1 MDPRRRTPE
10 RLEEIHR
17 MKFQTLQ
24 AITKSIGE
32 RGDRLALLALSREGS
47 VRWSYRSLSD
57 HVRRLS
63 AGLAASGVERGEP
76 IAIFAPNRPEWIVAA
91 LAILDV
97 RAVAV
102 LIDAQARGDEL
113 AHYFRDSGARRVF
126 TVREHADRLDE
137 LRLDPHPRVVVMNAD
152 DTDGRSWRRLLAAEP
167 RELPHVEPGD
177 RAALFYTA
185 GTTGPPKG
193 VPLTHENCAS
203 NLAALLEARVA
214 TPDDRILLP
223 LPFHHVYPFMIG
235 LMSVL
240 ATGAALV
247 LPAGLTGPQIVRA
260 LREGEV
266 TTIVGV
272 PRFYEAL
279 VSGLEARV
287 RARGRIA
294 SGVFRTVRAA
304 SIGARRALGLR
315 AGRTLFRALHREM
328 APHVRMV
335 ASGGA
340 KLDPGVGW
348 KLEGLG
354 WEVCTGYGLTETAPI
369 LTFNVPGESR
379 LHTAGRPLR
388 GVQLELDDP
397 DGDGVGE
404 VLARGPNVFAGYHN
418 LPEKTAEAFTGD
430 GWFRTGDLGRF
441 DRDGYLQIVGRSS
454 EILVLAEGKHVVPE
468 DVEKVYLEHPAM
480 REIGLL
486 LHDGRLAALIVPDPG
501 EIGRRNVAAEDVVRE
516 AVGERS
522 RGLQSWQHISEY
534 AITRESL
541 PRTRLGK
548 LKRHR
553 LPELYERAR
562 RGAEKDAEARRPA
575 RPEELSD
582 EDRALLEHPTAKLT
596 WDWLVER
603 YRDRRV
609 TPDTSPQLEL
619 GIDSLEWMDLT
630 LEMRERAGVELS
642 EEAIAEIAT
651 VRDLLRATIDAA
663 EAGPGPSGAAPLERP
678 EELLSEEQRRWL
690 EPSGAVVRSLGV
702 AVHAGTSLL
711 MRGLFHVRA
720 EGLERVPARGQVV
733 FAPNHR
739 SLLDPF
745 VIAAVL
751 PRALLR
757 QTFWGGAT
765 VWLFTNPFARLL
777 SRIANVVPVDPRRAA
792 ISSLALGAAV
802 LERRQ
807 NLVWFPEGRRS
818 TTGELQR
825 FLPGVGKLL
834 ERFKV
839 PVVPV
844 FIHGTEQALPPGRY
858 LPRPARVTVVF
869 GEPIHPDE
877 LARRGQGEDTAERI
891 TSALHDAVA
900 ELGRRGARPEE
911 RRRAA

>member
-1 MDPRRRTPE
+1 MSTAGDSTPK
-10 RLEEIHR
+10 LE
-17 MKFQTLQ
+17 TLQ
-24 AITKSIGE
+24 AIVRSLGE
-32 RGDRLALLALSREGS
+32 RGDALAIQALSREAAA
-47 VRWSYRSLSD
+47 RWSYRSLSD
-57 HVRRLS
+57 QARRLS
-63 AGLAASGVERGEP
+63 AGLTASGVERGEP
-76 IAIFAPNRPEWIVAA
+76 IALFAPNRPEWIVAA
-91 LAILDV
+91 LAILDAGAA
-97 RAVAV
+97 AVPV
-102 LIDAQARGDEL
+102 DAQARGDDL
-113 AHYFRDSGARRVF
+113 AHYLRDSGSRRVF

-137 LRLDPHPRVVVMNAD
+137 LRLDPRPRIVLLDVD
-152 DTDGRSWRRLLAAEP
+152 DTDERSWRRLLEQQPPEAAS
-167 RELPHVEPGD
+167 VEPAD
-177 RAALFYTA
+177 RAAIFYTA
-185 GTTGPPKG
+185 GTTGRPKG

-203 NLAALLEARVA
+203 NLTALLEARVA
-214 TPDDRILLP
+214 KPDDHVLLP
-223 LPFHHVYPFMIG
+223 LPFYHVYPFMIG
-235 LMSVL
+235 LMAVL
-240 ATGAALV
+240 ATGATLV

-260 LREGEV
+260 LREGDV
-266 TTIVGV
+266 TTIIGV

-279 VSGLEARV
+279 VSGLEARA
-287 RARGRIA
+287 RARGGVA
-294 SGVFRTVRAA
+294 SAVFRTALTA

-315 AGRTLFRALHREM
+315 PGRTLFRVLHREM
-328 APHVRMV
+328 APRVRIV

-340 KLDPGVGW
+340 KLDPDVAW

-379 LHTAGRPLR
+379 LHAAGRPLR
-388 GVQLELDDP
+388 GVELKLDDP

-404 VLARGPNVFAGYHN
+404 VRARGPNVFAGYHN
-418 LPEKTAEAFTGD
+418 LPDKTAEAFTRD

-441 DRDGYLQIVGRSS
+441 DKAGYLEIVGRSS

-468 DVEKVYLEHPAM
+468 AVEKVYLGHPAL
-480 REIGLL
+480 REIGVL
-486 LHDGRLAALIVPDPG
+486 LHDGRLVAVIVPHPG
-501 EIGRRNVAAEDVVRE
+501 EIARRNGAVEDVVRE

-522 RGLQSWQHISEY
+522 RGLRSWERVGEY

-548 LKRHR
+548 LKRHL

-575 RPEELSD
+575 RPEEFSD

-609 TPDTSPQLEL
+609 TPDTSPQLDL

-630 LEMRERAGVELS
+630 LELRARAGVELS

-663 EAGPGPSGAAPLERP
+663 EAGAGPRGAAAPVDRP

-690 EPSGAVVRSLGV
+690 EPSGTVVRSLGV
-702 AVHAGTSLL
+702 PVYTGNRTL
-711 MRGLFHVRA
+711 MRGLFSVSA
-720 EGLERVPARGQVV
+720 EGLERVPERDQVV

-751 PRALLR
+751 PLMRLR

-765 VWLFTNPFARLL
+765 EWLFTTPFARWL
-777 SRIANVVPVDPRRAA
+777 SRLANVVPVDPRRAA

-802 LERRQ
+802 LARGQ
-807 NLVWFPEGRRS
+807 NLVWFPEGGRS
-818 TTGELQR
+818 SSGELQR
-825 FLPGVGKLL
+825 FLPGIGLLL

-839 PVVPV
+839 PVVPI
-844 FIHGTEQALPPGRY
+844 FIHGTERALPLGRFF
-858 LPRPARVTVVF
+858 PRRARVTVVF
-869 GEPIHPDE
+869 GDPIRPDE
-877 LARRGQGEDTAERI
+877 LATRGSGKDVAERI

-900 ELGRRGARPEE
+900 ELGRRSGRAET
-911 RRRAA
+911 RRWAA

>member
-1 MDPRRRTPE
+1 MAFE
-10 RLEEIHR
+10 
-17 MKFQTLQ
+17 MLQ
-24 AITKSIGE
+24 AIAKTL
-32 RGDRLALLALSREGS
+32 GDGDDHLAVLALSRDS
-47 VRWSYRSLSD
+47 AARWSYRALAN
-57 HVRRLS
+57 HTRRLS
-63 AGLAASGVERGEP
+63 AGLAAAGVERGEP

-91 LAILDV
+91 LAILEA

-102 LIDAQARGDEL
+102 PIDAQARGDEL
-113 AHYFRDSGARRVF
+113 AHYIRDSGSRRVF
-126 TVREHADRLDE
+126 TVREHAGRLRE
-137 LRLDPHPRVVVMNAD
+137 LWPWRRPTVVLLDAD
-152 DTDGRSWRRLLAAEP
+152 DTDKRSWRRLLADEP
-167 RELPHVEPGD
+167 RGLPPAEPGD

-193 VPLTHENCAS
+193 VPLTHGNCAS
-203 NLAALLEARVA
+203 NLAALLEARIVG
-214 TPDDRILLP
+214 TDDRVLLP

-235 LMSVL
+235 LMAVL
-240 ATGAALV
+240 ASGATLV

-294 SGVFRTVRAA
+294 VGLFRTVLAA

-315 AGRTLFRALHREM
+315 AGRVLFRALHREL
-328 APHVRMV
+328 APRVRIV

-340 KLDPGVGW
+340 KLDPDIGW
-348 KLEGLG
+348 TLEGLG
-354 WEVCTGYGLTETAPI
+354 WEVCSGYGLTETSPI
-369 LTFNVPGESR
+369 LAFNVPGQSR
-379 LHTAGRPLR
+379 LHTAGRPLH
-388 GVQLELDDP
+388 GVHLKLDDL

-418 LPEKTAEAFTGD
+418 LPDKTAEAFTPD

-441 DRDGYLQIVGRSS
+441 DTDGYLEITGRSS
-454 EILVLAEGKHVVPE
+454 EILVLAGGKHVVPE
-468 DVEKVYLEHPAM
+468 DVEKAYLQHPTI

-486 LHDGRLAALIVPDPG
+486 LRDGRLVAVIVPDPRA
-501 EIGRRNVAAEDVVRE
+501 IGKRNAAVEDAVRE
-516 AVGERS
+516 ALGERS
-522 RGLQSWQHISEY
+522 RGLPSWQRVGEY
-534 AITRESL
+534 AVTRESL

-548 LKRHR
+548 LKRHQ
-553 LPELYERAR
+553 LPALYERTR
-562 RGAEKDAEARRPA
+562 RGEEKGAEARRPA
-575 RPEELSD
+575 RLEELSD

-596 WDWLVER
+596 WDWLVDR

-609 TPDTSPQLEL
+609 TPDTSPQLDL

-630 LEMRERAGVELS
+630 LDMRERAGVELS

-663 EAGPGPSGAAPLERP
+663 EAGTGPPGAAPLERP

-690 EPSGAVVRSLGV
+690 EPAGVAVRSLGV
-702 AVHAGTSLL
+702 AVYAVNGAL
-711 MRGLFHVRA
+711 MRGLFGVRA
-720 EGLERVPARGQVV
+720 EGLERVPARDSVV

-751 PRALLR
+751 PLARLR

-765 VWLFTNPFARLL
+765 VWLFTNPLARWF
-777 SRIANVVPVDPRRAA
+777 SRIANVVPVDSRRAA
-792 ISSLALGAAV
+792 ISSLALGAAI
-802 LERRQ
+802 LQRRR

-818 TTGELQR
+818 PTGELQR
-825 FLPGVGKLL
+825 FLPGVGLLL

-844 FIHGTEQALPPGRY
+844 FIHGTDQAFPPGRL

-869 GEPIHPDE
+869 GDPLGPDE
-877 LARRGQGEDTAERI
+877 LAKRGEGRETAERI
-891 TSALHDAVA
+891 TNALHDTVA
-900 ELGRRGARPEE
+900 ELGRRGRPSET